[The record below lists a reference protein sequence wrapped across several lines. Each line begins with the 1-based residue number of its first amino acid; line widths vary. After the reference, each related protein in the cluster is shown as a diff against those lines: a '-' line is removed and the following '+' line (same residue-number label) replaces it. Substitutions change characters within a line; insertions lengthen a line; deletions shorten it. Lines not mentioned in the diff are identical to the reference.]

1 MVKITS
7 YTSTNNNKK
16 VKKKVFLPIYSESH
30 YSFQIDLTFFPRY
43 KKENKNYYV
52 LFTAINI
59 NSRYA
64 YAYYA
69 EDKEQKNIIEILNE
83 WLKNALIIEEAVT
96 LQIPC

>member
-52 LFTAINI
+52 VI
-59 NSRYA
+59 
-64 YAYYA
+64 
-69 EDKEQKNIIEILNE
+69 
-83 WLKNALIIEEAVT
+83 
-96 LQIPC
+96 